1 MSEYQYYEFQTV
13 DRRLSETEMR
23 ELRAYS
29 TRARITPTSFVN
41 DYSFGSFKGDPDAW
55 MEKYFDGF
63 LYVANWGTHEFKL
76 RLSSKLLSVNTA
88 RLYCS
93 GDAASVREKA
103 GKLIFT
109 FLSEEEG
116 GGEWVHGEGIL
127 SSLLPLRAELAR
139 GDLRSLYLGWL
150 LNAQAGALGQDVP
163 EPPVPPNLGKLS
175 SALSSLA
182 DFLRVD
188 PDLVAVAG
196 QRSPRTKSVP
206 ASRKAVA
213 AWVASLPATEKN
225 EMLVRLMAEEDSH
238 IGMELSSRCNRQ
250 QIADSPPTEG
260 PRRTVADLLTAAG
273 MEAGE

>member
-1 MSEYQYYEFQTV
+1 
-13 DRRLSETEMR
+13 
-23 ELRAYS
+23 
-29 TRARITPTSFVN
+29 
-41 DYSFGSFKGDPDAW
+41 

-139 GDLRSLYLGWL
+139 GESPEPVSGVVIERAS
-150 LNAQAGALGQDVP
+150 GALGQDV
-163 EPPVPPNLGKLS
+163 
-175 SALSSLA
+175 
-182 DFLRVD
+182 
-188 PDLVAVAG
+188 
-196 QRSPRTKSVP
+196 RSPGAAEPRQTIQRTFKSG
-206 ASRKAVA
+206 RF
-213 AWVASLPATEKN
+213 
-225 EMLVRLMAEEDSH
+225 
-238 IGMELSSRCNRQ
+238 
-250 QIADSPPTEG
+250 SP
-260 PRRTVADLLTAAG
+260 R
-273 MEAGE
+273 